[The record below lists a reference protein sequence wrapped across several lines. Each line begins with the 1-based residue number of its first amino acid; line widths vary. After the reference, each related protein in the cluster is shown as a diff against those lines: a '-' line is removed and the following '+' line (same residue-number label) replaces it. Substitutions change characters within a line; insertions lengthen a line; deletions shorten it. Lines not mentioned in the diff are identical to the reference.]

1 MFLKKKKIPKCITG
15 DKEIS
20 SDDSDE
26 KGSGEESSGE
36 NISNEESSDEKI
48 SNKEY
53 RLLNIKKQL
62 MYLKICYSYFNYHVK
77 VS

>member
-15 DKEIS
+15 DKEI

-48 SNKEY
+48 SNKE
-53 RLLNIKKQL
+53 
-62 MYLKICYSYFNYHVK
+62 
-77 VS
+77 